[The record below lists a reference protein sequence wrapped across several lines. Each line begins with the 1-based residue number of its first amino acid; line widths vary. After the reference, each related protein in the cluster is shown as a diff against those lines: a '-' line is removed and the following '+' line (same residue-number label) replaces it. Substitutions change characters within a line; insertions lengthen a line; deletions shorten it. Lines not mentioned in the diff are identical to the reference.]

1 MNRFALL
8 VMLTAL
14 GLTACQTAP
23 APSLG
28 STATKLDNNPMTVG
42 LPAGIDAPP
51 PIPADNPI
59 TPAKVEL
66 GRQLFFDARLSSDRS
81 VSCATCH
88 NPVMGFADGRRT
100 SMGTR
105 GQVGGRSAPTVINL
119 AYATGGVFWDGRAA
133 SLEEQAKGPIQNPIE
148 MSNTHKNVVA
158 TLNALPG
165 YRSQF
170 EHVFGSPEITI
181 DNVAKAIA
189 AFERVIISGNS
200 PWDRFMKGD
209 QTALSEEARRGR
221 DLFQTKA
228 NCIRCHAGFNL
239 TNNQFRNIGVGF
251 DGPNPDLGRYEFTR
265 NDGDRGRFKT
275 PTLREITFTAP
286 YMHDGSE
293 PTLEGVIE
301 YYDRGGN
308 PNPYLDSDIEPLHLS
323 KQEKADLLAFLHSL
337 NGEGWKVQAPIQ
349 LPPDNDSRK

>member
-1 MNRFALL
+1 
-8 VMLTAL
+8 
-14 GLTACQTAP
+14 
-23 APSLG
+23 
-28 STATKLDNNPMTVG
+28 
-42 LPAGIDAPP
+42 
-51 PIPADNPI
+51 
-59 TPAKVEL
+59 
-66 GRQLFFDARLSSDRS
+66 
-81 VSCATCH
+81 
-88 NPVMGFADGRRT
+88 
-100 SMGTR
+100 
-105 GQVGGRSAPTVINL
+105 VINL

-133 SLEEQAKGPIQNPIE
+133 SLEEQAKGPIKNPIE
-148 MSNTHKNVVA
+148 MSNTHENAVS

-165 YRSQF
+165 YRAQF

-189 AFERVIISGNS
+189 SFERVIISGNS
-200 PWDRFMKGD
+200 RWDRFVKGD

-251 DGPNPDLGRYEFTR
+251 DRPNPDLGRYEFTK
-265 NDGDRGRFKT
+265 NESDRGRFKT

-293 PTLEGVIE
+293 ATLEDVIE

-308 PNPYLDSDIEPLHLS
+308 GIEPDHGHRAYLT
-323 KQEKADLLAFLHSL
+323 KQEKADLLALLHSF
-337 NGEGWKVQAPIQ
+337 NGEGWKVQPPIQ
-349 LPPDNDSRK
+349 LPPDNASRK

>member
-1 MNRFALL
+1 L
-8 VMLTAL
+8 
-14 GLTACQTAP
+14 AP
-23 APSLG
+23 AA
-28 STATKLDNNPMTVG
+28 TASVLDNHPVEFS
-42 LPAGIDAPP
+42 LPVGIDAPP

-66 GRQLFFDARLSSDRS
+66 GRQLFFDARLSSDRT

-88 NPVMGFADGRRT
+88 NPVMGFTDGRRT

-105 GQVGGRSAPTVINL
+105 GQVGGRSAPTFINL

-133 SLEEQAKGPIQNPIE
+133 SLEDQAKGPIKDPIE
-148 MSNTHKNVVA
+148 MSNTHEKAVA

-165 YRSQF
+165 YRAQF

-189 AFERVIISGNS
+189 VFERVIISGNS

-209 QTALSEEARRGR
+209 QTALSKEAQRGR
-221 DLFQTKA
+221 NLFQTKA

-251 DGPNPDLGRYEFTR
+251 DRPNPDLGRYEFTR
-265 NDGDRGRFKT
+265 NESDRGRFKT
-275 PTLREITFTAP
+275 TTLREITFTAP

-293 PTLEGVIE
+293 PTLEAVIN

-308 PNPYLDSDIEPLHLS
+308 QNPNLDSDIEPLHLT
-323 KQEKADLLAFLHSL
+323 KQEKADLLAFLQSF